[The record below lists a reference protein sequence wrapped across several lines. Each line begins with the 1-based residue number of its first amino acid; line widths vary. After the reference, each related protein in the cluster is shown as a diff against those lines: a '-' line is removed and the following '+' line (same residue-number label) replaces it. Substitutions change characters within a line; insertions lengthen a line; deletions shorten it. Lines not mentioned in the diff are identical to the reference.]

1 MRAQASILTT
11 LILTATA
18 VAISLALWSLFTT
31 ISANQSE
38 AALVAAAISRESS
51 RVSIAKL
58 SVVSV
63 SINGTNYYR
72 VLYQVSTLDMQPAS
86 IYIAILNKFTSEPIP
101 INYSIYML
109 TTPYTNISNI
119 STSLKVGYG
128 SVVKTSST
136 NVYIKPPQI
145 NEYATLSLYY
155 EGVINLTR
163 IYVAGKPVA
172 FIVEVKADELNNSWV
187 TVFTQVN
194 NKFYQIFMQPIP

>member
-1 MRAQASILTT
+1 MRAQASVLTT

-38 AALVAAAISRESS
+38 AALIAATISRESS

-63 SINGTNYYR
+63 SINGINYYR
-72 VLYQVSTLDMQPAS
+72 ILYQVSTLDMQPAS
-86 IYIAILNKFTSEPIP
+86 IYIAVLNKFTSEPIP

-109 TTPYTNISNI
+109 TTSYTNISNI
-119 STSLKVGYG
+119 STSLKVGYR
-128 SVVKTSST
+128 SIIKTSST
-136 NVYIKPPQI
+136 NIYVKLPQI
-145 NEYATLSLYY
+145 NEYATMSLYY

-172 FIVEVKADELNNSWV
+172 FIVEVETDELNNSWV
-187 TVFTQVN
+187 TVFTQIN